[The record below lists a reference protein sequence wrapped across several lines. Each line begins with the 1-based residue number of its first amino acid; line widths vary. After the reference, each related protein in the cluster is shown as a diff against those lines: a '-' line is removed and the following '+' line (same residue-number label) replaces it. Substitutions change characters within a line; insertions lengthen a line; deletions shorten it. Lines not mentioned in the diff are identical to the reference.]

1 MADPSIGFFKKCRS
15 FVRCFSC
22 KRAVFFG
29 ERFLAKALTKERKGV
44 DKSNVFPYNSN
55 CVWKKDGKII
65 NMVARVA
72 QLVEHNLAK
81 VGAAGSSPVSRLFFC
96 GGKSYKW
103 GFPIFLP
110 SEIL

>member
-1 MADPSIGFFKKCRS
+1 M
-15 FVRCFSC
+15 
-22 KRAVFFG
+22 
-29 ERFLAKALTKERKGV
+29 TKERKGV

-81 VGAAGSSPVSRLFFC
+81 VGAAGSSPVSRLKKATDFHVAFF
-96 GGKSYKW
+96 GMRMYMILK
-103 GFPIFLP
+103 GFYT
-110 SEIL
+110 